1 VPKIKINKNHNL
13 PMEEL
18 RKRAEELVEKLQ
30 DRMASLNMDY
40 EWRPD
45 KSGIDF
51 KGSGFKGKVEL
62 SANGIGIMI
71 DLSLMLA
78 AFKGKVEE
86 RVERSLQEL
95 ISA

>member
-1 VPKIKINKNHNL
+1 MPKIKINKNHNL

-18 RKRAEELVEKLQ
+18 HKRAEELVEKLQ

-51 KGSGFKGKVEL
+51 KSTAGDPTWLPVDGFLDKPVDAEVLIAEAEKL
-62 SANGIGIMI
+62 
-71 DLSLMLA
+71 LA
-78 AFKGKVEE
+78 KA
-86 RVERSLQEL
+86 
-95 ISA
+95 